1 MIKFLKKVGCQ
12 QFWKHYFRKWSKA
25 LASRSLSFSY
35 FKILFSKT
43 PHIFRKFCHLK
54 ISTYTVLENMDTWIN
69 HTLSYGLKLCFIWL
83 GKLGHLDNGTTMIGP
98 NNTMESSLLAREV
111 INPVCGDH
119 QVKIEVIGFIKINN
133 RRANIKYFI
142 ANFNDI
148 FLEC

>member
-1 MIKFLKKVGCQ
+1 
-12 QFWKHYFRKWSKA
+12 
-25 LASRSLSFSY
+25 
-35 FKILFSKT
+35 
-43 PHIFRKFCHLK
+43 
-54 ISTYTVLENMDTWIN
+54 
-69 HTLSYGLKLCFIWL
+69 
-83 GKLGHLDNGTTMIGP
+83 MIGP